1 MINLCV
7 SGLNAIAEDK
17 ERIKSSLTSINEE
30 FGKVLQFPSISLA
43 KDKTRDFGQNNA
55 FEENKKD
62 KSVSITLKFTQKD
75 ISKMAKTF
83 KKEFIANGLVARV
96 IKRESGKNSF
106 CYEIRYR
113 RNGYNI
119 EVSSTDLAKA
129 KLKFLEATKPENI
142 EKYATAT
149 KQSGFHLFKE
159 VATEWLIYKKGKISK
174 DTLNSYE
181 SYARRYVYPIIGE
194 KPISSIRTIDVDNVL
209 NEKTPR
215 LYEDL
220 RTVLNSVFKYAIN
233 SGLITHNPV
242 ALIPFKRAERQ
253 NRRAL
258 TKEEQLLFAE
268 RIFLPEFKTYKQA
281 FLIMFYFGLRPCEL
295 KNARFEG
302 TFLIAQN
309 AKRKGGKIEYKKIPV
324 PKQAQEKLDITQAV
338 SAPVSMNKLN
348 DAFKRILQD
357 DTVTQYYLRHTFA
370 TTCQQFVRPDIVDI
384 WMGDS
389 SERLVGRVYTHFPDE
404 FMQKQMDFV
413 HFEI

>member
-1 MINLCV
+1 MYENL
-7 SGLNAIAEDK
+7 
-17 ERIKSSLTSINEE
+17 R
-30 FGKVLQFPSISLA
+30 P
-43 KDKTRDFGQNNA
+43 
-55 FEENKKD
+55 
-62 KSVSITLKFTQKD
+62 
-75 ISKMAKTF
+75 
-83 KKEFIANGLVARV
+83 
-96 IKRESGKNSF
+96 
-106 CYEIRYR
+106 
-113 RNGYNI
+113 
-119 EVSSTDLAKA
+119 
-129 KLKFLEATKPENI
+129 
-142 EKYATAT
+142 
-149 KQSGFHLFKE
+149 
-159 VATEWLIYKKGKISK
+159 
-174 DTLNSYE
+174 
-181 SYARRYVYPIIGE
+181 
-194 KPISSIRTIDVDNVL
+194 
-209 NEKTPR
+209 
-215 LYEDL
+215 
-220 RTVLNSVFKYAIN
+220 VLNSVFKYAIN

-242 ALIPFKRAERQ
+242 ALIPFKRAERK

-295 KNARFEG
+295 KNARFED

-389 SERLVGRVYTHFPDE
+389 RNGSLEEYTHISLTSLC
-404 FMQKQMDFV
+404 KRKWTLYTLKYKVKTIIFV
-413 HFEI
+413 PQNVPQTVDKTIKCMYNYANITV